1 MQNSEDVVTR
11 DRAWMRHIYIKKTD
25 FNRFNELCCVIPRDK
40 FITMITVSN
49 DKDVMCIH
57 AKLKE
62 QELLV
67 IKLSMNVIAVKKPR
81 RRSRVSKSQ

>member
-1 MQNSEDVVTR
+1 MQSSEEATR
-11 DRAWMRHIYIKKTD
+11 DRPWVRHIYIKKTD
-25 FNRFNELCCVIPRDK
+25 FNRFNELCNDIPRDK
-40 FITMITVSN
+40 FITMITLSN

-81 RRSRVSKSQ
+81 RRSRLPTPA